1 MDSLRERQPR
11 DRFYDGKF
19 YARFSDRQMAGL
31 HARLAREA
39 GQHDRVLDACCGT
52 GGLTFRL
59 AQHCKKVVG
68 VDLSP
73 ANIQFAE
80 TRKREVGADNIEFLV
95 RDVARIATHVSQPF
109 DLVTVVMALHEMPAE
124 ARLPVLN
131 ELARVGRRVM
141 VADFNIPMPWN
152 RAGLRNRLI
161 EFSSG
166 PEHFR
171 GFRDYSRRGG
181 LDTLVASS
189 DLECQKKDTLDRGTL
204 TLQFLALP

>member
-1 MDSLRERQPR
+1 MDSVSERQPR

-39 GQHDRVLDACCGT
+39 GEHNQVLDACCGT

-59 AQHCKKVVG
+59 AENCKKVFG
-68 VDLSP
+68 IDLSP
-73 ANIQFAE
+73 RNIQFAE
-80 TRKREVGADNIEFLV
+80 NRKRQVGADNIEFWV
-95 RDVARIATHVSQPF
+95 GDVGTVAARVKKPF

-124 ARLPVLN
+124 ARIPVLN
-131 ELARVGRRVM
+131 ELARVGRRIM
-141 VADFNIPMPWN
+141 VVDFNVPMPWN
-152 RAGLRNRLI
+152 RAGIRNRFV
-161 EFSSG
+161 EFSTG

-171 GFRDYSRRGG
+171 AFRDYTRRGG
-181 LDTLVASS
+181 LDVLVTSS